1 MNHVTEKMYYNGRE
15 IVLQENKHENKYEH
29 TVDNILCHGCVLESE
44 RSCVRSISPPQS
56 NNVCCP
62 RSTGV
67 FYIFKYAQDE
77 RIAEEE

>member
-15 IVLQENKHENKYEH
+15 IVLQENKHESNL
-29 TVDNILCHGCVLESE
+29 DNFLCHGCVLESE

-56 NNVCCP
+56 NNICCP

-67 FYIFKYAQDE
+67 FYVFKFK
-77 RIAEEE
+77 EEE

>member
-1 MNHVTEKMYYNGRE
+1 MNHIIEKMYYQGRE
-15 IVLQENKHENKYEH
+15 IVLVENKHENA
-29 TVDNILCHGCVLESE
+29 VDNFLCHGCVLEDE

-67 FYIFKYAQDE
+67 FYIFKFKE
-77 RIAEEE
+77 GL